1 MDDLKPDCHRHI
13 LKVSEQ
19 QSDDV
24 KLDRQLFLACAQ
36 ELNRLCTN
44 IPSGAGQAYKCLMHH
59 RHDRTMGRGVGLLN
73 IAYEQVLNFIFT
85 VRRTAR
91 QAAEINIC

>member
-1 MDDLKPDCHRHI
+1 MEFHQLSQGKTLACLQQHLDDLNTECHRHI

-44 IPSGAGQAYKCLMHH
+44 IPTGAGQAYKCLMHH
-59 RHDRTMGRGVGLLN
+59 RLDRTMGRGVYLK
-73 IAYEQVLNFIFT
+73 
-85 VRRTAR
+85 
-91 QAAEINIC
+91 EIICR